1 MSDKSFS
8 ARKRRLC
15 ALLRSAANC
24 FIDQTTGTTPAEIRE
39 SSQLRNETESL
50 VSLYESGEINPV
62 ESLQNIPFLH
72 EESASDPAPLTGAN
86 S

>member
-24 FIDQTTGTTPAEIRE
+24 FIEQTTGSTPAEIRE
-39 SSQLRNETESL
+39 STQLRNETDSL
-50 VSLYESGEINPV
+50 VTLYESGEIDPV

-72 EESASDPAPLTGAN
+72 EESANEPAPLTGTK